1 MRCFRTRC
9 SRQGRNP
16 DTYSDI
22 LSRLEGAD
30 VVGVMHVVHL
40 LQDGR
45 HAGEIVT
52 LRQRMSHMTSLCPK
66 HLQHMLLV
74 VFVFLLRLLLKD
86 TTMCGADVGIIN
98 IERNA
103 DDDVVVRL
111 RQCLTMRGEDLSMLI
126 TVRLTL
132 RRSRSIIS

>member
-66 HLQHMLLV
+66 HLQHLLLV

-98 IERNA
+98 IEGNA
-103 DDDVVVRL
+103 DDDAVVK
-111 RQCLTMRGEDLSMLI
+111 D
-126 TVRLTL
+126 TVRL
-132 RRSRSIIS
+132 

>member
-30 VVGVMHVVHL
+30 VVGVMRVVHL

-45 HAGEIVT
+45 HAGKIVT
-52 LRQRMSHMTSLCPK
+52 LQQRTSHMTSLCPK

-74 VFVFLLRLLLKD
+74 CLLLKD
-86 TTMCGADVGIIN
+86 TTMCAADVGIIN

-103 DDDVVVRL
+103 DDVVVKV
-111 RQCLTMRGEDLSMLI
+111 
-126 TVRLTL
+126 TVRL
-132 RRSRSIIS
+132 